1 MWRFLYPLLAACVLI
16 LPVWVSGFS
25 AGLLAV
31 LLFAD
36 GGTYLATRRHRE
48 ETSKRVRKEESP

>member
-1 MWRFLYPLLAACVLI
+1 MLI